1 LCARHD
7 RTGPIDADRVRLIR
21 DLIPLDERSPLR
33 ERGPTHAELR
43 VPAPRAY
50 AEAFGRDVPTDRT
63 FVHDLVLPVRIGAY
77 SPEWEKPQRVRLNVD
92 VTAARPPRLAIDM
105 RDVLSYDLIM
115 DAIRIVA
122 AQEHIALVETLAEQ
136 IAAFLLAHPRVLSVT
151 VRAEKLDVGP

>member
-1 LCARHD
+1 MPSLHYFIVHCRAHGLMSGLAGSLEPPDVPRLLMLAPDVLGFRRALCARHD

-63 FVHDLVLPVRIGAY
+63 FVHDLVLPVR
-77 SPEWEKPQRVRLNVD
+77 
-92 VTAARPPRLAIDM
+92 
-105 RDVLSYDLIM
+105 
-115 DAIRIVA
+115 
-122 AQEHIALVETLAEQ
+122 
-136 IAAFLLAHPRVLSVT
+136 
-151 VRAEKLDVGP
+151 